1 MYFQPLCTNLE
12 YFKHGRSRSAIQ
24 PSPRRIQKLPHGP
37 ELERK
42 IFDSLS
48 PPSSA
53 AETVAVGIE
62 LDSRLATVLDRRHFA
77 KAHPALKTRL
87 EALQKYSHVIEVFIS
102 SNTAIAALVWGGVK
116 LGLKSVLGFLE
127 PFEKILD
134 IFQEIANTLPRIEI
148 YQVFADRR
156 PSIQS
161 ALDKFHIDLVNFLTA
176 SVRFLKRHGTC
187 SVKRVLS
194 LPC

>member
-1 MYFQPLCTNLE
+1 MEEAVQQYNQ
-12 YFKHGRSRSAIQ
+12 AIEEFRT
-24 PSPRRIQKLPHGP
+24 SLKP
-37 ELERK
+37 ELARK

-53 AETVAVGIE
+53 AETVAVAID

-77 KAHPALKTRL
+77 KAHPALKSRL
-87 EALQKYSHVIEVFIS
+87 EAFQKYAPVIEVFIS
-102 SNTAIAALVWGGVK
+102 SNPAIAALVWGGVK
-116 LGLKSVLGFLE
+116 LVLKSVLGFLE

-148 YQVFADRR
+148 YQRFADRR
-156 PSIQS
+156 PSVQS
-161 ALDKFHIDLVNFLTA
+161 ALDKFHIDLVRFFTA

-187 SVKRVLS
+187 SVKQVL
-194 LPC
+194 LRPC